1 MTGHYIVFEAVGQ
14 AVLKPYEVKP
24 PGPGEALLENEYTLV
39 SAGTERA
46 NLIGLPNTSG
56 GFPWQP
62 GYCGVGRV
70 IAVGDGVGNVAV
82 GDRAIA
88 HFSGHRSHPIQQ
100 AAGITLVKDDRIDSL
115 DAAGVVIAA
124 FAMQGVRKLRMEIGE
139 SLLVVGL
146 GLLGMFSVQCASLSG
161 CIPVIAIDFDP
172 ARRELA
178 RSLGADHVFSPDE
191 PDLTA
196 KVKALTYGRGAD
208 AVVEVTGASVALQQ
222 ALECVRR
229 EGRVALLGCTRI
241 SDHPIDFY
249 QYVHKPGVQL
259 IGAHTFVRPIAESR
273 PGYWTVQDDYRAL
286 LAFLAAGRFKVR
298 PMISEVVSPAAAPEV
313 YRRLAEVDQPPLGV
327 VFDWSQVR

>member
-1 MTGHYIVFEAVGQ
+1 MTGHYIVVESKAT

-24 PGPGEALLENEYTLV
+24 PGAGEVLLENEYTLV

-62 GYCGVGRV
+62 GYCGVGKV
-70 IAVGDGVGNVAV
+70 IAVGDGVTHVAV

-88 HFSGHRSHPIQQ
+88 HFSGHRSHPIQK
-100 AAGITLVKDDRIDSL
+100 AAGITLVKDERIDSL
-115 DAAGVVIAA
+115 DASGVVIAA
-124 FAMQGVRKLRMEIGE
+124 FGMQGVRKLRMELGE
-139 SLLVVGL
+139 SLMVVGL
-146 GLLGMFSVQCASLSG
+146 GLLGMCSVQCASLSG
-161 CIPVIAIDFDP
+161 CIPVIATDFDP

-178 RSLGADHVFSPDE
+178 LSLGADHVFSPDE
-191 PDLTA
+191 PNLPA
-196 KVKALTYGRGAD
+196 KVKELTYGQGAD
-208 AVVEVTGASVALQQ
+208 GVVEVTGAAVALQQ

-249 QYVHKPGVQL
+249 QWVHKPGVQL
-259 IGAHTFVRPIAESR
+259 IGAHTFVRPLHESR

-286 LAFLAAGRFKVR
+286 LAFLAAGRFAIR
-298 PMISEVVSPAAAPEV
+298 PMISEVVSPATAPEV
-313 YRRLAEVDQPPLGV
+313 YRRLAEDPHPPLGV